1 MDLLKSLLL
10 FAVFCAV
17 ESYNVYLQNG
27 ATEALTC
34 ILPAAKHADKVVLIK
49 GSKKNNTLKVES
61 SISNA
66 GLDTVCYCGDPDK
79 NYTFILE
86 NVDEHHDGRFKC
98 IFYLGKNETHR
109 HTINAI
115 VLPKVDTYWYLND
128 QHVCYVCN
136 ITKPRN
142 IDELKVYMVSGGV
155 NITNRFLRDFKS
167 TQTNRV
173 VKTCTDKSY
182 DDWARNAVCGVS
194 YYNHLKEY
202 NISYDSTNGVNISD
216 ILPNYSPEN
225 IVNGKVCGDE
235 NPQNSEDYEDYEES
249 GDYSEITY
257 SKKPK
262 EEVMVEVGSTIDL
275 KCSSSME
282 NITNAKWIETGFEI
296 GYGAYVVNEIVRG
309 GNAEDKSFM
318 ISAHANYSKDLKNST
333 LTIKN
338 VRVSNGGCYTYQVFS
353 GEKKEECTKCIKV
366 DTHVVFRWNY
376 EGDNI
381 TKVACYVG
389 DNNMQPFSMY
399 WKSRGVS
406 AGGRIALDL
415 DEHNYKVLDRYES
428 SEIRVMGKYDRD
440 VSMLWCRHITYSGY
454 IIEYPIRFFETKEHK
469 FHKVSN
475 QEARISKNYW

>member
-1 MDLLKSLLL
+1 MNLLKSLTL
-10 FAVFCAV
+10 FSVFCAI
-17 ESYNVYLQNG
+17 ESYNIYFQNG
-27 ATEALTC
+27 DTEALTC
-34 ILPAAKHADKVVLIK
+34 ILPAAKHADKVVLVK

-66 GLDTVCYCGDPDK
+66 GPDTICYCGDPDK
-79 NYTFILE
+79 KYTFILE
-86 NVDEHHDGRFKC
+86 SVGEQHDGRFKC
-98 IFYLGKNETHR
+98 IFYLAKNETHR
-109 HTINAI
+109 HTINVV
-115 VLPKVDTYWYLND
+115 VLPKVDTYYYLND

-142 IDELKVYMVSGGV
+142 TDELKVYMVAGGV
-155 NITNRFLRDFKS
+155 NITNRFLRDFNS
-167 TQTNRV
+167 TPTNRV
-173 VKTCTDKSY
+173 VKTCADKSY
-182 DDWARNAVCGVS
+182 NGWAQSAVCGVS

-202 NISYDSTNGVNISD
+202 NISYDGTNGVNISNV
-216 ILPNYSPEN
+216 LSKYFPEN
-225 IVNGKVCGDE
+225 IA
-235 NPQNSEDYEDYEES
+235 NSKEGLQDDEES
-249 GDYSEITY
+249 GDYEEFAY
-257 SKKPK
+257 SKKPE
-262 EEVMVEVGSTIDL
+262 EEVVEVGSTVEL

-353 GEKKEECTKCIKV
+353 GEKKEEYTKCFNV

-381 TKVACYVG
+381 TKVACYIG
-389 DNNMQPFSMY
+389 DDNMQPFSIY

-440 VSMLWCRHITYSGY
+440 VSMLWCRYITYSGY
-454 IIEYPIRFFETKEHK
+454 IVEYPIRFSGTKEHK
-469 FHKVSN
+469 FHKVGN
-475 QEARISKNYW
+475 QETRIVKNYW